1 MAVPRSRERLLWCLF
16 PLYSKIRKETTLD
29 HVVRGQLI
37 EIIRENPGLTVS
49 QIKTQSSIS
58 RSTLLYH
65 LSVLEGNGFITSK
78 IWAGYR
84 HFFPC
89 GELLGEVPNHST
101 PASNRVWE
109 LIRANPGLT
118 MKELAKM
125 TDTTPQA
132 VKVNLARLQLDNR
145 VKWAKQGRHRRWFIE
160 D

>member
-1 MAVPRSRERLLWCLF
+1 M
-16 PLYSKIRKETTLD
+16 D

-37 EIIRENPGLTVS
+37 ELIRENPGLTVS
-49 QIKTQSSIS
+49 QVKSHTRIP

-65 LSVLEGNGFITSK
+65 LSILEGNGFITSK

-84 HFFPC
+84 HFFPT
-89 GELLGEVPNHST
+89 GELLGDMPNYST
-101 PASNRVWE
+101 PTADRVWD

-118 MKELAKM
+118 MNQLAKL
-125 TDTTPQA
+125 TDTTKQA

-145 VKWAKQGRHRRWFIE
+145 VKWVKQQRHRRWFIE